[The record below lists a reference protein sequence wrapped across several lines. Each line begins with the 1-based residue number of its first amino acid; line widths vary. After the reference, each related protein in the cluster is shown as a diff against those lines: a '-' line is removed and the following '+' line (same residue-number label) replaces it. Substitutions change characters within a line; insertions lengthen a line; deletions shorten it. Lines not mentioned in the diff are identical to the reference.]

1 MSDKSKNVY
10 ALTVDLPNLPKGEL
24 IQIPGLGT
32 FKNGDS
38 FDINEEAA
46 ENYRVYHG
54 RQEPIYDQETGSI
67 LGTKWAKGPTLLQ
80 ASESMY
86 GVTVKTAS
94 SGGQQSNGGGSN
106 PSSNQSNSGD
116 GKNEGKQEVK

>member
-10 ALTVDLPNLPKGEL
+10 VLTVDLPNLPKGEL

-54 RQEPIYDQETGSI
+54 RQEPIYDQETSSI
-67 LGTKWAKGPTLLQ
+67 LGTEWAPGPTLLQ
-80 ASESMY
+80 ASEHMY
-86 GVTVKTAS
+86 GVSVKTTS
-94 SGGQQSNGGGSN
+94 SGGQQSNSGGSN
-106 PSSNQSNSGD
+106 PSSNQNSSGD
-116 GKNEGKQEVK
+116 DKDNEKQGVK